1 MLLVDGR
8 IFTQFKER
16 GNESLKPA
24 DAKRWPASVFIFV
37 WNKSLTQQKRLR
49 ITVRYRYTCSG
60 YLRLPKV
67 HNFPVLTP

>member
-1 MLLVDGR
+1 MLLVDIR
-8 IFTQFKER
+8 IFTQLKER
-16 GNESLKPA
+16 GNESLKP
-24 DAKRWPASVFIFV
+24 DGAKRCLHPVFIFV